1 MLKVLHQNLSLL
13 GHVNFPSQLEQSARV
28 PNLVRVLTKVTSIS
42 SRWDKRALDQI
53 RKTIGLGQVGP
64 FYDVMVCRRNL

>member
-1 MLKVLHQNLSLL
+1 MLIVLHQNLSLL

-42 SRWDKRALDQI
+42 SSWDKRALDQI

-64 FYDVMVCRRNL
+64 IYDVIV